1 MVTGASVK
9 VILVRPANRARP
21 PVVPAAELTS
31 VWMSEIF
38 ASMAGTARLWTLSG
52 GSVLE

>member
-21 PVVPAAELTS
+21 PSAVATAELTA
-31 VWMSEIF
+31 VWMPEIF
-38 ASMAGTARLWTLSG
+38 ASMAGTSRP
-52 GSVLE
+52 